1 MAART
6 APHTRHHFSSRRT
19 VLSPIRNLLRG
30 KKKRDILGQH
40 FCCCKHQKPSASLS
54 LDSPHKKT
62 QTEQSNTWRW
72 RQVGSLL
79 SPSPH
84 EEEKEKKSPTLA
96 PLLREAA
103 AYSLDPGRGAEPP
116 GADGVGKGVSPCFSV
131 PLTAAGSTYLTSTPT
146 SRPAAMGPAQ
156 YTQW

>member
-1 MAART
+1 M
-6 APHTRHHFSSRRT
+6 
-19 VLSPIRNLLRG
+19 
-30 KKKRDILGQH
+30 
-40 FCCCKHQKPSASLS
+40 
-54 LDSPHKKT
+54 
-62 QTEQSNTWRW
+62 
-72 RQVGSLL
+72 L

-116 GADGVGKGVSPCFSV
+116 EADRVGKGVSPCFSV
-131 PLTAAGSTYLTSTPT
+131 PLTATGSTYLTSTPT